1 MKQIDA
7 SGAEGSGSAR
17 QVVPGDALEGL
28 YRQIVER
35 SQDAIIATDREG
47 VIRLWNGGAENMFG
61 YRAEEAVGSTLD
73 LIIPEWLRQRHWDG
87 YRMVMATGTTQYAL
101 ELLTVPAVRKD
112 GSRIPLE
119 FRITLL
125 RDTAGIVTGAAAM
138 IREITEHWE
147 TIAHELRTPL
157 TAVRSCIG
165 LLRDPT
171 VQPNPEAHAQL
182 LKTIEDSAERMQGLV
197 TDVLDLTRLRSG
209 AIQLQSRR
217 FDARVL
223 ARNAAA
229 AVSPLLQARGQTISL
244 MLASSPTWVF
254 GDRRQLE
261 RALLNLVSNAQKFS
275 PDGAAVRLTLS
286 KKGDDVAWAVSD
298 QGPGIAAA
306 DVAHLFERFF
316 TMPPDVASGESG
328 TGLGLPIA
336 RAIALAHG
344 GAIDVESKLGQGS
357 TFTLRVPAAGP
368 PHGEEP

>member
-1 MKQIDA
+1 MKQIDNNEA
-7 SGAEGSGSAR
+7 ELSGGAGQSIAGH
-17 QVVPGDALEGL
+17 ALEEL
-28 YRQIVER
+28 YRQIVEQ
-35 SQDAIIATDREG
+35 SEDAIIATDREG
-47 VIRLWNGGAENMFG
+47 VIHLWNGGAEKLFG
-61 YRAEEAVGSTLD
+61 YRSDEAVGSTLD
-73 LIIPEWLRQRHWDG
+73 LIIPEWLRQRHWAG
-87 YRMVMATGTTQYAL
+87 YHNVMQAGVTQYAL

-125 RDTAGIVTGAAAM
+125 RDSAGIVSGAAAM

-157 TAVRSCIG
+157 TAVRSCVG
-165 LLRDPT
+165 LLRDPD
-171 VQPNPEAHAQL
+171 VQPNPEAHAKL
-182 LKTIEDSAERMQGLV
+182 LQTIEQSAERMQGLV
-197 TDVLDLTRLRSG
+197 TDVLDLTRFRSG

-223 ARNAAA
+223 ARSAAA

-244 MLASSPTWVF
+244 MLANSPTWVF

-286 KKGDDVAWAVSD
+286 EKGDDVAWAVSD
-298 QGPGIAAA
+298 QGPGIAAT
-306 DVAHLFERFF
+306 DVVHLFERFY
-316 TMPPDVASGESG
+316 TMPPDVASGETG

-344 GAIDVESKLGQGS
+344 GAIDVESELGQGS
-357 TFTLRVPAAGP
+357 TFTLRVPATGP